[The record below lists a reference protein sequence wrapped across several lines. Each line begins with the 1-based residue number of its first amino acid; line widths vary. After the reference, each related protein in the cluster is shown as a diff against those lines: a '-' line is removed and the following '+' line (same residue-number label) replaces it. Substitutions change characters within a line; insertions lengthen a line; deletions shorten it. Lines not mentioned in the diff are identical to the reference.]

1 VAPFLL
7 LPFKF
12 VIIIKM
18 EIEMTDENY
27 PYDKIFDQ
35 PHPGLIRQELVTY
48 TELDGRVHRTT
59 VTRSFFGDD
68 YTDST
73 TSCPIG

>member
-1 VAPFLL
+1 LL
-7 LPFKF
+7 TAYLA
-12 VIIIKM
+12 VIIFKM

-59 VTRSFFGDD
+59 VTRAFFGDD
-68 YTDST
+68 YNDST